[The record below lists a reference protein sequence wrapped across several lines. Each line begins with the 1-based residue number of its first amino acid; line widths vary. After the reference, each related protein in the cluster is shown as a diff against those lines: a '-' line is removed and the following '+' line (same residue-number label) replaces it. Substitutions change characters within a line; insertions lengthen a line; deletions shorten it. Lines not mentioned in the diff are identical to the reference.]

1 MQLVD
6 DRIKLISH
14 SQNLGVYRSR
24 IETILNSKSKII
36 LLMDPDD
43 MYMNENLFQDLY
55 NINIEQNLDIIE
67 FSVFQQYEG
76 RNKINYPRND
86 NERHYHKFV

>member
-55 NINIEQNLDIIE
+55 NINIEQNLDIKFNIMWM
-67 FSVFQQYEG
+67 
-76 RNKINYPRND
+76 RND
-86 NERHYHKFV
+86 ISHKI

>member
-55 NINIEQNLDIIE
+55 NINIEQNLDI
-67 FSVFQQYEG
+67 
-76 RNKINYPRND
+76 
-86 NERHYHKFV
+86 KFNIM